1 MTDFPSRA
9 LISRS
14 AFMHNIDVCKS
25 RTQAKMMAIVK
36 ADGYGHGAV
45 QCAAWAWEAGIEWL
59 GLAQVA
65 EAVQL
70 REHHPH
76 GHILSWIYPPGSD
89 LVTPIER
96 NIDLSLGAPW
106 TIDEVAAAARACGKT
121 ARVHIKVDTGMSRGG
136 FDIDQLPAVLPLI
149 KQLTDDGVFDVVGLW
164 SHLVR
169 GDEIDEEN
177 YTGVQ
182 IERFERARTLVAEA
196 GIEPELTHLGASAG
210 LLWHPQTHYDML
222 RVGIALYG
230 FSPNPV
236 VETAEEIGLRG
247 VMQVE
252 ADLIVTRDVP
262 AGTGV
267 AYGHTYV
274 TDHPTRLGVVPVGY
288 ADGITRA
295 ASNRCDVTLNG
306 TQAPIRGVVCM
317 DQFVVECPGAKAG
330 DTAVLFG
337 DTAKGYTSGDV
348 WADVAGTIN
357 FEIICKIGSRI
368 PRIYVD

>member
-14 AFMHNIDVCKS
+14 AFINNIDVCRA
-25 RTQAKMMAIVK
+25 RTESMMMAIVK
-36 ADGYGHGAV
+36 ADGYGHGAL
-45 QCAAWAWEAGIEWL
+45 QCAQWAWEAGIEWF

-65 EAVQL
+65 EAVRL
-70 REHHPH
+70 REHFPH
-76 GHILSWIYPPGSD
+76 GHILAWIYSPGTD
-89 LVTPIER
+89 LVTPIQK
-96 NIDLSLGAPW
+96 NIDISLGSPW
-106 TIDEVAAAARACGKT
+106 NVDEVEAAAREAGQP

-136 FDIDQLPAVLPLI
+136 FSMDQLAEVLPRI
-149 KQLTDDGVFDVVGLW
+149 KELGDEGIFEIVGEW

-169 GDEIDEEN
+169 GDEVDKEN
-177 YTGVQ
+177 YTDVQ
-182 IERFERARTLVAEA
+182 IERFEEARALIADA
-196 GIEPELTHLGASAG
+196 GIDVPIAHLGASAG
-210 LLWHPQTHYDML
+210 LLWHPKTHYDML

-230 FSPNPV
+230 FSPNPA
-236 VETAEEIGLRG
+236 VESVEEIGLRG

-252 ADLIVTRDVP
+252 ADLIVTREVP

-274 TDHPTRLGVVPVGY
+274 TPEPTRLGVVPIGY
-288 ADGITRA
+288 ADGVTRR

-306 TQAPIRGVVCM
+306 KQAPIRGVVCM

-337 DTAKGYTSGDV
+337 DTSKGFTSGDV
-348 WADVAGTIN
+348 WADVAETIN
-357 FEIICKIGSRI
+357 FEIICKIGDRI